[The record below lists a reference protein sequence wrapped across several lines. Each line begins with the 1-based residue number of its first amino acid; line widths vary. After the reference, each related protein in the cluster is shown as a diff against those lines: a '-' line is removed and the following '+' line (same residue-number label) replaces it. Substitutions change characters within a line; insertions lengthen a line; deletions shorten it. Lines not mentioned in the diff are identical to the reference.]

1 MTRIWWWLVDKVS
14 RILDPAEQDAVRGD
28 FAESGETG
36 AQALRDVLGLV
47 VRRQAALWHESRPW
61 LVLVGLVGPLSL
73 LVSLISSRIA
83 ASNAIYPWMYFNNWD
98 WALLQQRAFWIV
110 LGQTI
115 GLILPEAVALICLAW
130 TIGFALGALS
140 RHAIPITGILFCLA
154 LLFGEYLAVPWY
166 TQLQLNV
173 AGVPPPRDL
182 GSADPAALT
191 FYRVLSPLLVQIVL
205 VLVPSV
211 WGMYKG
217 YAVAT
222 LPLRLRTILCAPA
235 VATII
240 VLVSWQ
246 AIFWTA
252 IATHNLNLLQRGW
265 HLPLL
270 PFAVAGPIVYWVAT
284 ASWRHWRG
292 QAASV

>member
-14 RILDPAEQDAVRGD
+14 RILEPAEQEAVRGD

-36 AQALRDVLGLV
+36 AQALRDVLGLA
-47 VRRQAALWHESRPW
+47 VRRQAALWHDSRPW

-98 WALLQQRAFWIV
+98 WALLQHRAFWIV

-115 GLILPEAVALICLAW
+115 ALILPESVALICLAW

-140 RHAIPITGILFCLA
+140 RRAIPGTGILFCLA
-154 LLFGEYLAVPWY
+154 LMLGEYVAAPWY
-166 TQLQLNV
+166 TQLQLRV
-173 AGVPPPRDL
+173 IGVPPLRDL
-182 GSADPAALT
+182 GSADPVALT
-191 FYRVLSPLLVQIVL
+191 FYRVMSPLLVQIVL
-205 VLVPSV
+205 VFLPSL

-217 YAVAT
+217 YGVAV
-222 LPLRLRTILCAPA
+222 LPVRLRAILWTPAIGTIA
-235 VATII
+235 VLA
-240 VLVSWQ
+240 SWQ

-252 IATHNLNLLQRGW
+252 IATHNLNLLQSGW
-265 HLPLL
+265 RLPLL

-284 ASWRHWRG
+284 ASWRHRRG